1 MIIVNQSDTLYT
13 LNLAPGEELVSV
25 LINFCQEKS
34 IKAAH
39 IVGLGA
45 ASCVELAYYHLPTKA
60 YERKI
65 IKEDLEIL
73 SLVGNVGLKRG
84 SGELVLHVHGSFGR
98 RDLSV
103 LGGHIFNLTIS
114 GAGEV
119 HLQSLPGVIEREYD
133 EQTGLTLMCCGLGSE
148 I

>member
-65 IKEDLEIL
+65 IKEDFRNFVFGGE
-73 SLVGNVGLKRG
+73 RG
-84 SGELVLHVHGSFGR
+84 FKKGVWG
-98 RDLSV
+98 
-103 LGGHIFNLTIS
+103 IS
-114 GAGEV
+114 AAC
-119 HLQSLPGVIEREYD
+119 SW
-133 EQTGLTLMCCGLGSE
+133 
-148 I
+148 